1 LVRSIIEVDSVSEDF
16 VLVMEGICRFK
27 LDEKIS
33 EEPLQ
38 INKVITIEN
47 FKILQGN

>member
-1 LVRSIIEVDSVSEDF
+1 
-16 VLVMEGICRFK
+16 MEGICRFQ

-38 INKVITIEN
+38 INKIITIEN
-47 FKILQGN
+47 FKILEGKYYVIQISAIIH

>member
-1 LVRSIIEVDSVSEDF
+1 MPKDF
-16 VLVMEGICRFK
+16 VLVTEGICRFK

-33 EEPLQ
+33 EDPLQ

-47 FKILQGN
+47 FKTLQGN